1 MNTTGV
7 LTHRESLGYWLND
20 RGLVGAGVEVGS
32 AFGQFAG
39 RILSTWKGKELYM
52 VDPWERQMGDAYLE
66 VTNHSAP
73 FHEWYKQC
81 LQLSQGDDRVTL
93 LKMLSVEAAT
103 RFKDSQLDFV
113 YIDGNHDYGHVM
125 QDLDLWWPKVKLGG
139 LVGGHDCY
147 DSHENGNCCD
157 VFSALKRW
165 TTEHNVVFSVTPCT
179 SWWSIKA

>member
-20 RGLVGAGVEVGS
+20 RGLLGAGVEVGS

-52 VDPWERQMGDAYLE
+52 VDPWEKQSESAYME
-66 VTNHSAP
+66 HTNNTAP
-73 FHEWYKQC
+73 FDQWYQQC
-81 LQLSQGDDRVTL
+81 LQLSRQDDRVML
-93 LKMLSVEAAT
+93 MKRLSVDAAKM
-103 RFKDSQLDFV
+103 FKDAQLDFV

-125 QDLDLWWPKVKLGG
+125 EDLDAWWPKVKLGG

-147 DSHENGNCCD
+147 DNDRDGACCA
-157 VFSALKRW
+157 VWSALKRW

-179 SWWSIKA
+179 SFWMIKA